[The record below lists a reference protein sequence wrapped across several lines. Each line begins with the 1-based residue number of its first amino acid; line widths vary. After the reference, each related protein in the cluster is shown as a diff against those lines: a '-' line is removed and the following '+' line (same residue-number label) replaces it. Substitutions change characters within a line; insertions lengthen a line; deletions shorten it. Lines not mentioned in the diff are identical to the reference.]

1 MTDGND
7 GVRNAHTTVQR
18 ERPQAA
24 RRSGRVHFAP
34 PRSFRRMQ
42 TGRCAAL

>member
-18 ERPQAA
+18 ERP
-24 RRSGRVHFAP
+24 R
-34 PRSFRRMQ
+34 
-42 TGRCAAL
+42 L